1 MKTLIL
7 TGWGWR
13 DYACAAALALRYHK
27 GADVMGISQRRL
39 PEFLNEVTGYGA
51 ISIIG
56 VGLGGNPELLEKALE
71 ELTASKTKVTW
82 ISALNV
88 PASIGE
94 GIRSRLEIVIP
105 PKVEDL
111 ADAVSRIYHIPYDD
125 LAQILQ
131 AEKPTAKAERTHLL
145 LDAAQY
151 MYRNYQDETAYAD
164 AIRHLACGDN
174 ESRWTEAEKRMVEH
188 FQRYGG
194 RELVGKSP
202 AIRDLIGRVNRIAEK
217 KDARVLIHGETGT
230 GKETVAL
237 QIHNKSPRA
246 KEPFI
251 AFNCAVVTPDLL
263 ESRFLGYEKGAFTG
277 ATERRPGV
285 FEQANGGTLF
295 LDEIGELPL
304 EAQGILLRVLEG
316 GRFTRMGGREEIAV
330 DVRLVAATHRDLAGM
345 VRAGKFREDLFHR
358 LNVVQVRIP
367 PLREHKE
374 DIALLAD
381 GYWMKRHGCRLAP
394 KQIDALM
401 DYGYPGNVRELFNLL
416 ERADVLGENDFARLL
431 AEHRQLAASLATK
444 DEPDYP
450 DNLEEMTR
458 RHVRWVYEKCGRN
471 ITKTAAALGAARNTA
486 RKHLGQRG
494 E

>member
-1 MKTLIL
+1 MKKLIL

-13 DYACAAALALRYHK
+13 DYACAAALALRHHP
-27 GADVMGISQRRL
+27 GAAVLGISTRRL
-39 PEFLNEVTGYGA
+39 PEFLREATGYGE
-51 ISIIG
+51 IIILG
-56 VGLGGNPELLEKALE
+56 VGLTGEPALLESALE
-71 ELTASKTKVTW
+71 ELAARKTKVAW
-82 ISALNV
+82 ISVLGG
-88 PASIGE
+88 PKSIGE
-94 GIRSRLEIVIP
+94 GIRSRMEMQVVPNVDNLME
-105 PKVEDL
+105 
-111 ADAVSRIYHIPYDD
+111 AVNKAYGLPRDEN

-131 AEKPTAKAERTHLL
+131 TEKPTAKAKRIQLL

-164 AIRHLACGDN
+164 AIRHLACGDD

-188 FQRYGG
+188 YQRYGG

-277 ATERRPGV
+277 ATERRSGV

-316 GRFTRMGGREEIAV
+316 GRFTRMGGRDEIAV

-358 LNVVQVRIP
+358 LNVVQIRIP

-374 DIALLAD
+374 DIAPLAD
-381 GYWMKRHGCRLAP
+381 GYWMKHHGCRLAP
-394 KQIDALM
+394 KQIDVLM
-401 DYGYPGNVRELFNLL
+401 DYDYPGNVRELFNLL

-431 AEHRQLAASLATK
+431 AEHRQLAASLAPQ

-458 RHVRWVYEKCGRN
+458 RHVRRVYDKCGQN
-471 ITKTAAALGAARNTA
+471 LTKTAESLGAARNTV
-486 RKHLGQRG
+486 RKYLGRD

>member
-1 MKTLIL
+1 MKKLIL

-13 DYACAAALALRYHK
+13 DYACAAALVLRQHPE
-27 GADVMGISQRRL
+27 AEVLGISMRRL
-39 PEFLNEVTGYGA
+39 PEFLNETTGYGE
-51 ISIIG
+51 IIILG
-56 VGLGGNPELLEKALE
+56 VGLTGDPRLLESALE
-71 ELTASKTKVTW
+71 ELVARKAKVVW
-82 ISALNV
+82 ISVLEI
-88 PASIGE
+88 PKSIGD
-94 GIRSRLEIVIP
+94 GIRSRMEMRVVP
-105 PKVEDL
+105 NVEDL
-111 ADAVSRIYHIPYDD
+111 MEAVCMVYGLPYDGN
-125 LAQILQ
+125 LARVLHVDKQG
-131 AEKPTAKAERTHLL
+131 AKEQKFQLL

-164 AIRHLACGDN
+164 AIRHLAAGDD
-174 ESRWTEAEKRMVEH
+174 ESCWTEAEKRMVEH
-188 FQRYGG
+188 YQRYGG
-194 RELVGKSP
+194 RELVGRSP
-202 AIRDLIGRVNRIAEK
+202 AIRGLIDRVNRIAEK

-277 ATERRPGV
+277 ATERRSGV

-358 LNVVQVRIP
+358 LNVVQIRIP

-374 DIALLAD
+374 DIAPLAD
-381 GYWMKRHGCRLAP
+381 CYWMKHHGCRLAP

-401 DYGYPGNVRELFNLL
+401 DYVYPGNVRELFNLL

-431 AEHRQLAASLATK
+431 AEHRQLAASLAPQS
-444 DEPDYP
+444 EPDYP

-458 RHVRWVYEKCGRN
+458 WHVRRVYDRCGKN
-471 ITKTAAALGAARNTA
+471 LTKTAEVLGAARNTV
-486 RKHLGQRG
+486 RKYLGHD
-494 E
+494 